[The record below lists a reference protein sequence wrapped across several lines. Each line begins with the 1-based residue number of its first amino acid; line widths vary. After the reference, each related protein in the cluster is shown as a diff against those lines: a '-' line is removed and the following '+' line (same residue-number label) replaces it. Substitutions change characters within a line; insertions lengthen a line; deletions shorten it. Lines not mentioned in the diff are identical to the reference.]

1 MENKEFKYN
10 YVAPTGEE
18 RKEIDRIRKQYLP
31 QEKVESK
38 LERLRRLDHFVHN
51 SAMIV
56 SLVLGVVG
64 CLCFGLGLTLV
75 LEWKQM
81 LLGVLL
87 AAVGCVPMGVAYP
100 AYAFVLKKNKQKYG
114 AEILRLSEE
123 ILKEE

>member
-31 QEKVESK
+31 QEQVESK

-64 CLCFGLGLTLV
+64 CLCFGLGLALI

-81 LLGVLL
+81 LLGILI